1 MNVPYRVME
10 ANIPIIKEGN
20 DVTEVFS
27 DVSHM
32 NENLPSGLLS
42 IGSLVA
48 VPKPA
53 FAYDLEIYGSDFKS
67 MKAHIIKHLL
77 RLKANTSEITSFV
90 VFVDEEFPCDLVDTV
105 MLELGIR
112 RNHWRT
118 EVAKRIMFETMI
130 GPKSRY

>member
-1 MNVPYRVME
+1 MNVPYRVMQ
-10 ANIPIIKEGN
+10 ANIPIMKEGN

-27 DVSHM
+27 DVSHS

-53 FAYDLEIYGSDFKS
+53 LAYDLEIYGSDYRS

-90 VFVDEEFPCDLVDTV
+90 VLVDDQYQCDLVDTV
-105 MLELGIR
+105 MLELGVR
-112 RNHWRT
+112 SKHWHSQI
-118 EVAKRIMFETMI
+118 AKRIMFESIIRPT
-130 GPKSRY
+130 SRY